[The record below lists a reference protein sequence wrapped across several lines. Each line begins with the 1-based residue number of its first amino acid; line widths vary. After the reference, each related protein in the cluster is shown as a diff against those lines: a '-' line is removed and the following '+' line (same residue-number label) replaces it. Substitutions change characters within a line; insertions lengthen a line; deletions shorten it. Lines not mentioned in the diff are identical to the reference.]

1 MCTATKFLAQLQSLK
16 SEEKRKSYEQGFASS
31 IRDGDIFIGV
41 RMGDIFRLAK
51 ESMAMSLDE
60 IEKLL
65 DSPIHEARVGAV
77 SIMDFN
83 ARDKKTTAATR
94 KDLFD
99 LYIKRH
105 DRINTWDLVDRSAI
119 YVVGKYLSDKPKDIL
134 YKLAKSKMMAERRT
148 SILSTAYF
156 MMKQNDTEDTFKIA
170 QMLLTDKEDLIH
182 KAVGWMLRVSY
193 GVDQKMFF
201 TFLDNHAST
210 MPRIMLRYAIEKLDK
225 EQRKKYLGLK

>member
-1 MCTATKFLAQLQSLK
+1 MNTTSTAAQFLDQLQSLQN
-16 SEEKRKSYEQGFASS
+16 EEKRKSYESGFASS
-31 IRDGDIFIGV
+31 IRDGDVFIGV

-77 SIMDFN
+77 SIMDYN
-83 ARDKKTTAATR
+83 ARDKKTTDATR

-156 MMKQNDTEDTFKIA
+156 MI
-170 QMLLTDKEDLIH
+170 
-182 KAVGWMLRVSY
+182 
-193 GVDQKMFF
+193 
-201 TFLDNHAST
+201 NH
-210 MPRIMLRYAIEKLDK
+210 I
-225 EQRKKYLGLK
+225 